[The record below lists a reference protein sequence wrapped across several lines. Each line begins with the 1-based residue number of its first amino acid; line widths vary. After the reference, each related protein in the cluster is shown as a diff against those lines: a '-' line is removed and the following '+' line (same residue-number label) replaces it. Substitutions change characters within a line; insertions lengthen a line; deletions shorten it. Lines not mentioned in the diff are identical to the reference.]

1 VLPEISLNILDVAEN
16 SVRAEANTIEINLRI
31 QTEQDCLTV
40 QIIDNGCG
48 MTRSQLEQVQDPFF
62 TTRTTRK
69 VGLGIPFFKQA
80 ALATGGV
87 FRIDSKVGEGTI
99 VEATFVL
106 SHIDC
111 MPLGD
116 ITATIYTLVVFNE
129 NIHIRYTYQ
138 YNDKQFTLD
147 TREIRE
153 IVGEDISF
161 QELAI
166 SQFIQEFLESNK
178 AEAENA
184 AR

>member
-1 VLPEISLNILDVAEN
+1 MLPEISLNVLDVAEN
-16 SVRAEANTIEINLRI
+16 SIRAEADTIEINLRI
-31 QTEQDCLTV
+31 QTDRDLLTV

-48 MTRSQLEQVQDPFF
+48 MTSKLLEQVQDPFF
-62 TTRTTRK
+62 TTRTTRR
-69 VGLGIPFFKQA
+69 VGLGVPFFKQA
-80 ALATGGV
+80 ALATGGT
-87 FRIDSKVGEGTI
+87 FQMESKVGEGTT

-153 IVGEDISF
+153 IVGADISF

-166 SQFIQEFLESNK
+166 SRFIQEYLESNK
-178 AEAENA
+178 AEAESE